1 MLRKINDSFDIL
13 KHVDNYLPVVTNG
26 GMVINQFSVN
36 KCL

>member
-13 KHVDNYLPVVTNG
+13 KHVDNNLPVVTNG
-26 GMVINQFSVN
+26 GMVIKFSVN